1 METARHIKMTVNI
14 NDSKNILNSAIFQQP
29 EEEIDVLSP
38 VFVFA
43 FLKQVVTATDISG
56 CISNQRSRIL
66 HFARTFQMFF
76 RKCLLKSSN
85 WTAIDDL

>member
-43 FLKQVVTATDISG
+43 FLKQVVTDI
-56 CISNQRSRIL
+56 
-66 HFARTFQMFF
+66 ARTFQMFL
-76 RKCLLKSSN
+76 RKDRLKSRN
-85 WTAIDDL
+85 RTAIDGLRTHVQRYGNLVRI